1 MTDSSLSHTTIWVV
15 EDHALLCDSVCEVI
29 EGATGSHVL
38 AFGSCEEALVTEPPG
53 KTHPVP
59 AVILLDIGLPGLSGL
74 EGIRL
79 FKERY
84 PETEIVMFTVFDDE
98 ARIFEAIAAGA
109 TGYLLKSES
118 LPRIAEAIREVLTGG
133 RPMSPEIA
141 RLVLERFSRLEPSPT
156 TTDLSD
162 REQETLRL
170 LVDGLAKKEIADRL
184 GISLHTV
191 DTYVRRIYK
200 KLHVNTLGGAVAKA
214 LREGLV

>member
-1 MTDSSLSHTTIWVV
+1 MTDSPHSHPTVWVI
-15 EDHALLCDSVCEVI
+15 EDHALLCDSICEVI
-29 EGATGSHVL
+29 EGTTGSHVL
-38 AFGSCEEALVTEPPG
+38 AFESCEEALATEPPEN
-53 KTHPVP
+53 THPAP

-79 FKERY
+79 FKERF

-109 TGYLLKSES
+109 SGYLLKSES
-118 LPRIAEAIREVLTGG
+118 LPRIADAIREVLTGG

-141 RLVLERFSRLEPSPT
+141 RLVLARFSRLEPSPT
-156 TTDLSD
+156 TVELSD

-184 GISLHTV
+184 DISLHTV